1 MERLKNMDEL
11 VTTSNRMLQVISKPQ
26 SHRQEQEAAAR
37 SLLISCPACGNE
49 NASDAVF
56 CARTSCHKALGEF
69 EYVHEVL
76 KSETRWHEALAEKVS
91 SFIGN
96 PSFFV
101 VHAFWFAIW
110 VAINTGIF
118 AMVRAF
124 DSYPFGLL
132 GIILAVEAIF
142 ITGFLL
148 ISQNRQS
155 VHADKRAE
163 LDYEVNVRT
172 YREIRQ
178 IKSMLQTLEHELKRI
193 RTAEQSPNILMEDDY
208 RNGAH

>member
-1 MERLKNMDEL
+1 MFQRNLKIQGRQTETLLD
-11 VTTSNRMLQVISKPQ
+11 KPA
-26 SHRQEQEAAAR
+26 S
-37 SLLISCPACGNE
+37 IMCPACGME
-49 NASDAVF
+49 NTSEAVF
-56 CARTSCHKALGEF
+56 CAASGCHKSLGEF
-69 EYVHEVL
+69 NYVLEEL
-76 KSETRWHEALAEKVS
+76 KAEIRWHESLAEKVS

-110 VAINTGIF
+110 VGINTGIF
-118 AMVRAF
+118 ALVRAF
-124 DSYPFGLL
+124 DAYPFGLL

-178 IKSMLQTLEHELKRI
+178 IKGMLQKLERDL
-193 RTAEQSPNILMEDDY
+193 NDY
-208 RNGAH
+208 